1 LSIFFPDNKYLDIFV
16 LITVIWF
23 FFDNLDY
30 IFYQAFR
37 FTCYAVLFYFIF
49 HNIWWSNMHDLQFP
63 ITKYTFGLKCL
74 HFFYVM
80 LKCCALTFVTDIKR
94 RTSVCVLFPVTL
106 GHESVLTV
114 SNKFF
119 ILVGQSNSKTKT
131 SGDIFLL
138 FMLLVSTCLKL
149 FGCTLLLTYVLT
161 FILKSNIEP
170 MLKQKPHWYFEGSTI
185 LPLGEQ

>member
-1 LSIFFPDNKYLDIFV
+1 
-16 LITVIWF
+16 
-23 FFDNLDY
+23 
-30 IFYQAFR
+30 
-37 FTCYAVLFYFIF
+37 
-49 HNIWWSNMHDLQFP
+49 MHDLQFP

-149 FGCTLLLTYVLT
+149 FGCTLLLAYVLT

-170 MLKQKPHWYFEGSTI
+170 MLKQKPH
-185 LPLGEQ
+185 